1 VILNMQY
8 DAKNPE
14 EYLEMLEDDWRKEKL
29 LAIRQMILDYAP
41 ELDEV
46 IRYKMLNYGKDDLYI
61 FALNAQKHYV
71 SLYVGTI
78 EKIENAK
85 ALLEGFNYGKG
96 CIRIKKSIKLEDTGL
111 KQFIHK
117 TIDMW
122 RAGEDTAC

>member
-1 VILNMQY
+1 MQY